1 MQELAFKKKVSKG
14 SRFNQIYVPKHLE
27 NEIGV
32 GDEVEVRLI
41 KKKTELHY
49 SKSAKKLSEFKEN
62 LIKGVFASLKE
73 FKEVSQVFLI
83 GSFLFEKI
91 DFRDIDI
98 ILVAKKETK
107 GLSEKAYNKLI
118 NKFNLKFHVISISEQ
133 KLSHLLSICPV
144 TRSMFSTYVSNKG
157 FVVDKNIS
165 INKKHLQFLLMLPE
179 DALELDLSSRL
190 LYDSLRRVIAIEKFL
205 DNKDLGFSTINSEI
219 KSIVGS
225 KEYSLLKNNE
235 GISSKTTSIIRNSIK
250 AKLKMIRRK
259 VENGQKG

>member
-1 MQELAFKKKVSKG
+1 MQELTFKKKVSKG

-27 NEIGV
+27 NEISA

-41 KKKTELHY
+41 RKKTELYY
-49 SKSAKKLSEFKEN
+49 SKSAKKLSVFKEN

-73 FKEVSQVFLI
+73 FKEVSKIFLI
-83 GSFLFEKI
+83 GSFLLEKI

-144 TRSMFSTYVSNKG
+144 TRSMFSTYISNKE
-157 FVVDKNIS
+157 FVVDKNTS
-165 INKKHLQFLLMLPE
+165 IDKKHLQFLLMLPE
-179 DALELDLSSRL
+179 DALELDLSSRMF
-190 LYDSLRRVIAIEKFL
+190 YDSLRRLIVVERFL
-205 DNKDLGFSTINSEI
+205 ENKPFGFNIVKSELI
-219 KSIVGS
+219 KSI
-225 KEYSLLKNNE
+225 
-235 GISSKTTSIIRNSIK
+235 
-250 AKLKMIRRK
+250 
-259 VENGQKG
+259 GQKLHEKIKNSMSVSEKSIAVLRQEIMSKLAVINGMI